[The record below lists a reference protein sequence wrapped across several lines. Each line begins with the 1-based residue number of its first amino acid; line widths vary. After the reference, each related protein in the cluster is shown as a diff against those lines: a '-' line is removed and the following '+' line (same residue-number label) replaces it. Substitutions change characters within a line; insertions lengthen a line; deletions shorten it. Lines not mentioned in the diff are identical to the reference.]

1 MVADSPCS
9 AAIDGAANL
18 SFPMIAFCLL
28 PSAYWHVGEPSNLD
42 LEREKEREREPS
54 SSRNE
59 IVSHCL
65 TMLDGREREK
75 ERERN
80 ELHQLTITITTASAD
95 DEFGWSA
102 IHDREKGRM
111 L

>member
-1 MVADSPCS
+1 
-9 AAIDGAANL
+9 
-18 SFPMIAFCLL
+18 
-28 PSAYWHVGEPSNLD
+28 
-42 LEREKEREREPS
+42 
-54 SSRNE
+54 
-59 IVSHCL
+59 
-65 TMLDGREREK
+65 MLDGREREK